1 MAKVEILIVEDD
13 PFFAK
18 KLQKDLS
25 DMEYSVLGIAD
36 NGKDAIAMFYSKNP
50 DLLIMD
56 IHIKGEIS
64 GIGIAE
70 LIYNDQINRKPII
83 FLTSDSTSDTF
94 DKAKLLQP
102 FAYMQ
107 KPVDKFTLQHQIEL
121 AIHYANKDPEKSMKE
136 QFSSGVFQKDFF
148 YIKKNKRVVKVYYKN
163 IMYAEVA
170 SNYTTLHTTEENFTI
185 ISSLKDLASKL
196 PASDF
201 MRIHKNY
208 IVNLQA
214 VKEFNFEEF
223 QVHIHNLFLPIGK
236 KFKTKITQTL
246 NIIS

>member
-1 MAKVEILIVEDD
+1 MAKVDILIVEDD

-25 DMEYSVLGIAD
+25 ELGYSVLGIAD
-36 NGKDAIAMFYSKNP
+36 NGKDAMAMFYSKDP
-50 DLLIMD
+50 DLLVMD
-56 IHIKGEIS
+56 IHIKGETD
-64 GIGIAE
+64 GIGIAK
-70 LIYNDQINRKPII
+70 LIHNDQVNRKPII

-94 DKAKLLQP
+94 EEAKLLQP

-121 AIHYANKDPEKSMKE
+121 AIHYANKDPEKTMKE

-148 YIKKNKRVVKVYYKN
+148 YIKKNKRIVKVYYKD
-163 IMYAEVA
+163 ILYAQVE
-170 SNYTTLHTTEENFTI
+170 SNYTTLHTADENFTI
-185 ISSLKDLASKL
+185 ISSLKDLTNKL

-208 IVNLQA
+208 IVNLLA
-214 VKEFNFEEF
+214 VNEFDFEEF
-223 QVHIHNLFLPIGK
+223 LAHINNLSLPIGK
-236 KFKTKITQTL
+236 KFKTKITQSL
-246 NIIS
+246 HIIR